1 MLGCLEEFEIVRM
14 YKQAKNKPRQIEILA
29 DLTATSVNE
38 IIEILRKEGVFD
50 EKLLVYYKPCAIC
63 GKLIVIER
71 NVKYCPS
78 CSGNV
83 ARRRARHD
91 QKKYYWNKKEQSQ

>member
-14 YKQAKNKPRQIEILA
+14 YRQAKNKPRQIEILA
-29 DLTATSVNE
+29 DLTATSVND

-50 EKLLVYYKPCAIC
+50 EGLLIYYKPCAVC
-63 GKLIVIER
+63 GRLVVIER
-71 NVKYCPS
+71 NVKYCPR

-91 QKKYYWNKKEQSQ
+91 QKRYYWNKKEKAQ

>member
-29 DLTATSVNE
+29 DLTATSVND

-63 GKLIVIER
+63 GRLTVIER
-71 NVKYCPS
+71 NVKYCPR
-78 CSGNV
+78 CYENG
-83 ARRRARHD
+83 ARQRKRHD
-91 QKKYYWNKKEQSQ
+91 QKRYYLNKKEQSQ

>member
-29 DLTATSVNE
+29 DLTATSVND

-50 EKLLVYYKPCAIC
+50 EKLLVYYKPCAVC
-63 GKLIVIER
+63 GRLVVIER
-71 NVKYCPS
+71 NVKYCPR
-78 CSGNV
+78 CYENG
-83 ARRRARHD
+83 ARQRKRHN
-91 QKKYYWNKKEQSQ
+91 QKNYWNKKEQVQ